1 MKLPIRIAIS
11 EGRMF
16 VGNRKTK
23 IYLFIITGIAC
34 IAIGF
39 FLSNLKCKKI
49 IEDNILLGIKD
60 GILEKRENIKKIEI
74 PDGVTDIGDRV
85 FYNCTNL
92 ENITIPETVKTIGFH
107 AFDNCVKIKDIKLP
121 DNLEVI
127 QTGAFYNCISLKKIE
142 IPKGVSAVYT
152 KVFSDCRSLEDIVF
166 LGNIGEIEDSAFE
179 GCEKLKTIKFPNSL
193 EKIGKYAFRNCS
205 SLSDINIPEE
215 IKTVGEDA
223 FLGTDILRKADIDE
237 YGCAYIGK
245 VLVYSDGDK
254 EYVKVKDYTE
264 VIADCVF
271 YDNENLKKIEFPD
284 SLERIGNES
293 FRSCKS
299 LEEISIPEGVH
310 IIGESAFMYSGLKK
324 VSLPESVVDIGDYAF
339 MECIH
344 LSEINIPKCVENIGH
359 WCFSNTDYLLDM
371 ESDEYG
377 CKYVGDI
384 LLGYTGKGVR
394 RIKIRDGTR
403 MIAAGA
409 FEDREFIEG
418 VYIPKSVEIICE
430 YAFYN
435 CSRLK
440 EVYFSEGSNLSE
452 LRSCTFGQCTSLE
465 EIEMPENLKKIQDH
479 VFINCAFKTITVP
492 ENVEY
497 VDPYAISE
505 CYMLEEIR
513 VPEKLK
519 DEYYLGKIYILKD
532 KYHSSEELN
541 ERFKEP
547 DVVFY

>member
-1 MKLPIRIAIS
+1 M
-11 EGRMF
+11 
-16 VGNRKTK
+16 
-23 IYLFIITGIAC
+23 
-34 IAIGF
+34 
-39 FLSNLKCKKI
+39 
-49 IEDNILLGIKD
+49 LL
-60 GILEKRENIKKIEI
+60 N
-74 PDGVTDIGDRV
+74 
-85 FYNCTNL
+85 
-92 ENITIPETVKTIGFH
+92 
-107 AFDNCVKIKDIKLP
+107 
-121 DNLEVI
+121 
-127 QTGAFYNCISLKKIE
+127 
-142 IPKGVSAVYT
+142 
-152 KVFSDCRSLEDIVF
+152 
-166 LGNIGEIEDSAFE
+166 
-179 GCEKLKTIKFPNSL
+179 L

-215 IKTVGEDA
+215 IKTVGEDV

-254 EYVKVKDYTE
+254 EYVKVKDYTK
-264 VIADCVF
+264 VIADSVF
-271 YDNENLKKIEFPD
+271 SDNENLKKIEFPD

-293 FRSCKS
+293 FRSCES
-299 LEEISIPEGVH
+299 LEEISIPEGVD

-344 LSEINIPKCVENIGH
+344 LSEINIPKRVENIGH

-371 ESDEYG
+371 ESGEYG

-440 EVYFSEGSNLSE
+440 EVYFGEGSNLSE
-452 LRSCTFGQCTSLE
+452 LKSCTFGQCTYLE

-479 VFINCAFKTITVP
+479 VFINCAFKTITVS

-532 KYHSSEELN
+532 KYHSRDELN

-547 DVVFY
+547 NIVFY

>member
-1 MKLPIRIAIS
+1 
-11 EGRMF
+11 MF
-16 VGNRKTK
+16 VSNRKTK
-23 IYLFIITGIAC
+23 IYLFIITGIALT

-39 FLSNLKCKKI
+39 FLSNLKCKNI
-49 IEDNILLGIKD
+49 IEDNIFLGIED

-152 KVFSDCRSLEDIVF
+152 EVFSDCRSLEDIVF
-166 LGNIGEIEDSAFE
+166 WGNIVEISDSAFE

-223 FLGTDILRKADIDE
+223 FLGTDILKKIDIDE

-245 VLVYSDGDK
+245 VLVYSDGEK
-254 EYVKVKDYTE
+254 EYVKVKDYTK

-299 LEEISIPEGVH
+299 LEEISIPEGVD

-505 CYMLEEIR
+505 CYKIEEIR

-547 DVVFY
+547 DIVFY

>member
-1 MKLPIRIAIS
+1 
-11 EGRMF
+11 MF

-23 IYLFIITGIAC
+23 IYLFTITGIALT

-39 FLSNLKCKKI
+39 FLSNLRCKNI
-49 IEDNILLGIKD
+49 IEDNIFLGIED

-85 FYNCTNL
+85 FYNCANL

-166 LGNIGEIEDSAFE
+166 LGNIVEIEDSAFE

-193 EKIGKYAFRNCS
+193 EKIGEYAFRNCS

-223 FLGTDILRKADIDE
+223 FLGTDILKKTDIDE

-245 VLVYSDGDK
+245 VLVCSDGDK
-254 EYVKVKDYTE
+254 EYVKVKDYTK
-264 VIADCVF
+264 VIADGVF

-299 LEEISIPEGVH
+299 LEEISVPEGVD

-324 VSLPESVVDIGDYAF
+324 VSLPETVVNIGDYAF

-344 LSEINIPKCVENIGH
+344 LSEINLPKNIENIGH
-359 WCFSNTDYLLDM
+359 WCFDNTDYLLDM

-384 LLGYTGKGVR
+384 LLGYTGKGAK

-403 MIAAGA
+403 LIAAGA
-409 FEDREFIEG
+409 FEDGEFIEG
-418 VYIPKSVEIICE
+418 VYIPNSVEIIGE
-430 YAFYN
+430 YVFYN
-435 CSRLK
+435 CYRLK
-440 EVYFSEGSNLSE
+440 EVYFQEGSRLSE
-452 LRSCTFGQCTSLE
+452 LKPVTFGQCISLE
-465 EIEMPENLKKIQDH
+465 EIELPEGLKKIQDH
-479 VFINCAFKTITVP
+479 VFINCAFKTITMP

-505 CYMLEEIR
+505 YDMLEEVR
-513 VPEKLK
+513 VPKKLK
-519 DEYYLGKIYILKD
+519 DEYYFGETYVVDGEYHPGD
-532 KYHSSEELN
+532 KLN
-541 ERFKEP
+541 KTSKKP
-547 DVVFY
+547 DIVFY

>member
-1 MKLPIRIAIS
+1 
-11 EGRMF
+11 MF

-23 IYLFIITGIAC
+23 IYLFTITGIAC
-34 IAIGF
+34 IALTIAIGF

-49 IEDNILLGIKD
+49 IEDNIFLGIED

-179 GCEKLKTIKFPNSL
+179 GCEKLKTIKLPESL
-193 EKIGKYAFRNCS
+193 EKIDELAFNNCS
-205 SLSDINIPEE
+205 SLSDINIPEG
-215 IKTVGEDA
+215 IKAVGEDA
-223 FLGTDILRKADIDE
+223 FSGTDVLKKTDIDE
-237 YGCAYIGK
+237 YGCAYMGK
-245 VLVYSDGDK
+245 VLIYSKEEK
-254 EYVKVKDYTE
+254 EYIKIKDTTK
-264 VIADCVF
+264 VIADGVF
-271 YDNENLKKIEFPD
+271 DDYENLKQVEFPN
-284 SLERIGNES
+284 SLERIGNNS

-299 LEEISIPEGVH
+299 LEEISIPEGVKS
-310 IIGESAFMYSGLKK
+310 IGESAFMYSGLKK
-324 VSLPESVVDIGDYAF
+324 VDLPDTVVDIDDYAF

-344 LSEINIPKCVENIGH
+344 LSEINLPKNIENIGR
-359 WCFSNTDYLLDM
+359 WCFDNTDYLLDM

-384 LLGYTGKGVR
+384 LLGCTGKGAK

-403 MIAAGA
+403 MIATGA
-409 FEDREFIEG
+409 FEDSEFIEG
-418 VYIPKSVEIICE
+418 VYIPNSVEIMGG
-430 YAFYN
+430 YVFYN
-435 CSRLK
+435 CFDLK
-440 EVYFSEGSNLSE
+440 EVYFQEGSRLSE
-452 LRSCTFGQCTSLE
+452 LKPVTFGQCISLE
-465 EIEMPENLKKIQDH
+465 EIELPENLKKIQEH
-479 VFINCAFKTITVP
+479 VFINCAFKTITMP

-505 CYMLEEIR
+505 YAMLEEVR
-513 VPEKLK
+513 VPKKLK
-519 DEYYLGKIYILKD
+519 GEYYFGDTYIIDSEYHPGD
-532 KYHSSEELN
+532 KLN
-541 ERFKEP
+541 KTQKKP
-547 DVVFY
+547 DIVFY